1 MIEEI
6 ITDHINS
13 QRTKAK
19 KEGKPFEKWNGALL
33 RYFNPC
39 GSHPSGIMGEDPQG
53 VPFNL
58 LPLLGQVATGQREKL
73 MVFGN
78 GRRSLITTRTWDRC

>member
-19 KEGKPFEKWNGALL
+19 KEGKSVEKWNGALL

-78 GRRSLITTRTWDRC
+78 GMLLHISAEKIARY